1 MFRAEHFLP
10 VDVGGSGVLREQPVD
25 VERRRHQAVDVRRDV
40 VDSPLLSDPEESFKA
55 VVDAVGKTVLRKRAD
70 GLRRR

>member
-1 MFRAEHFLP
+1 MP

-25 VERRRHQAVDVRRDV
+25 VERRRRQAVDVRRDV
-40 VDSPLLSDPEESFKA
+40 VDGPLLSDPEEGFKA
-55 VVDAVGKTVLRKRAD
+55 VVDVVGKTVLRKRAD

>member
-1 MFRAEHFLP
+1 MP

-25 VERRRHQAVDVRRDV
+25 VERRRRQAVDVWRDV
-40 VDSPLLSDPEESFKA
+40 VDGPLLSDPEEGFEA
-55 VVDAVGKTVLRKRAD
+55 VVDVVGKTVLRKRAD